1 MDKSERMGKA
11 MDLTL
16 YLVTGRYDFHDDQ
29 FLAVIEEACKN
40 GVTLVQLR
48 EKTLLTGAF
57 YELALKV
64 KTITDRYHIPLI
76 INDRV
81 DICLAVDATGVH
93 IGDDELPV
101 DVVRSLI
108 GSEKILGVSA
118 KTVERGLEAEK
129 AGADYLG
136 IGAIFPTKT
145 KETPLTSIETL
156 KAINGSV
163 TIPSVAIGGIKE
175 ENLVNFRGTGIAGVS
190 IVSEIMLAEE
200 VGKKVRSLRQKIAE
214 IVGEQV

>member
-1 MDKSERMGKA
+1 MDKKL
-11 MDLTL
+11 DLTL
-16 YLVTGRYDFHDDQ
+16 YLVTGRYDFSDEK

-48 EKTLLTGAF
+48 EKELLTGAF
-57 YELALKV
+57 YDLAVKV
-64 KTITDRYHIPLI
+64 KEVTDRYQVPLI

-81 DICLAVDATGVH
+81 DICLAVNAAGVH

-101 DVVRSLI
+101 NVVRSLI
-108 GSEKILGVSA
+108 GPEKILGVSA

-145 KETPLTSIETL
+145 KDTPLTSMETL
-156 KAINGSV
+156 KAINQAV
-163 TIPSVAIGGIKE
+163 TIPSVAIGGINE
-175 ENLVNFRGTGIAGVS
+175 ANIAEMQGTGIAGVS
-190 IVSEIMLAEE
+190 IVSEIMRAND
-200 VGKKVRSLRQKIAE
+200 VGQKVRSLRQRLE
-214 IVGEQV
+214 EQL

>member
-1 MDKSERMGKA
+1 

-16 YLVTGRYDFHDDQ
+16 YLVTERYDFSDEK
-29 FLAVIEEACKN
+29 FLSVIEEACKN

-48 EKTLLTGAF
+48 EKELVSGRF
-57 YELALKV
+57 FELALKV
-64 KTITDRYHIPLI
+64 KAITDRYQIPLI

-81 DICLAVDATGVH
+81 DICLAIDAAGVH
-93 IGDDELPV
+93 IGDDEMPV

-136 IGAIFPTKT
+136 IGAIYPTKT
-145 KETPLTSIETL
+145 KDTPLTSKEML
-156 KAINGSV
+156 KAINKAV

-175 ENLVNFRGTGIAGVS
+175 DNLADFHGTGIAGVS
-190 IVSEIMLAEE
+190 IVSEIMRAKN
-200 VGKKVRSLRQKIAE
+200 VGEKVRSLRQKIDKVLE
-214 IVGEQV
+214 EQA

>member
-1 MDKSERMGKA
+1 MGKA

-16 YLVTGRYDFHDDQ
+16 YLVTGRYDFSDEK

-48 EKTLLTGAF
+48 EKELVTGKF

-64 KTITDRYHIPLI
+64 KAVT
-76 INDRV
+76 DRV
-81 DICLAVDATGVH
+81 DICLAVDAAGVH

-101 DVVRSLI
+101 DIVRSLI
-108 GSEKILGVSA
+108 GPEKILGVSA
-118 KTVERGLEAEK
+118 KTVARGLEAEE

-145 KETPLTSIETL
+145 KDTPLTSKETL
-156 KAINGSV
+156 KAINAAV

-175 ENLVNFRGTGIAGVS
+175 DNLTDFRGTGIAGVS
-190 IVSEIMLAEE
+190 IVSEIMRADA
-200 VGKKVRSLRQKIAE
+200 VGEKVRRLKKKIVEVLDADPTLKIE
-214 IVGEQV
+214 D

>member
-1 MDKSERMGKA
+1 

-16 YLVTGRYDFHDDQ
+16 YLVTGRYDFSDEK
-29 FLAVIEEACKN
+29 FLTVIEEACKN

-48 EKTLLTGAF
+48 EKELVTGRF

-64 KTITDRYHIPLI
+64 KAITDRYQIPLI

-81 DICLAVDATGVH
+81 DICLAVDAAGVH
-93 IGDDELPV
+93 IGDDEMPV

-145 KETPLTSIETL
+145 KDTPLTSKEML
-156 KAINGSV
+156 KAINKAV

-175 ENLVNFRGTGIAGVS
+175 DNLADFHGTGIAGVS
-190 IVSEIMLAEE
+190 IVSEIMRAKD
-200 VGKKVRSLRQKIAE
+200 VGEKVRSLRQKIDKVLE
-214 IVGEQV
+214 EQA

>member
-1 MDKSERMGKA
+1 MGKA

-16 YLVTGRYDFHDDQ
+16 YLVTGRYDFSDEK
-29 FLAVIEEACKN
+29 FLAVIEAACKN

-48 EKTLLTGAF
+48 EKELLTGDF
-57 YELALKV
+57 YRLAVKV
-64 KTITDRYHIPLI
+64 KEITDHYRIPLI

-81 DICLAVDATGVH
+81 DICLAVDAAGVH
-93 IGDDELPV
+93 IGDDEMPV
-101 DVVRSLI
+101 AVVRSLI
-108 GSEKILGVSA
+108 SSEKILGVSA

-145 KETPLTSIETL
+145 KDTPLTSMKTL
-156 KAINGSV
+156 KAINEAV

-175 ENLVNFRGTGIAGVS
+175 ANLANFRETGIAGVS
-190 IVSEIMLAEE
+190 IVSEIMLAEN
-200 VGKKVRSLRQKIAE
+200 
-214 IVGEQV
+214 VGEKVHSLKHKIEDVLDVSSTL

>member
-1 MDKSERMGKA
+1 

-16 YLVTGRYDFHDDQ
+16 YLVTARYDFSDEH
-29 FLAVIEEACKN
+29 FLTVIEEACKN

-48 EKTLLTGAF
+48 EKDLLTGEF
-57 YELALKV
+57 YALALKV
-64 KTITDRYHIPLI
+64 KQMTDRYQIPLI

-81 DICLAVDATGVH
+81 DICLAVDAAGVH
-93 IGDDELPV
+93 IGDDEMPV
-101 DVVRSLI
+101 EVVRSLI
-108 GSEKILGVSA
+108 GPEKILGMSA
-118 KTVERGLEAEK
+118 KTVERGVEAEK

-156 KAINGSV
+156 KAINEQV

-175 ENLVNFRGTGIAGVS
+175 DNLTDFYGTGIAGVS
-190 IVSEIMLAEE
+190 IVSEIMRAKA
-200 VGKKVRSLRQKIAE
+200 VGEKVRRLKEKIDE
-214 IVGEQV
+214 VLGESK

>member
-48 EKTLLTGAF
+48 EKELLTSSF

-64 KTITDRYHIPLI
+64 KAITDRYHIPLI

-81 DICLAVDATGVH
+81 DICLAVDAAGVH

-156 KAINGSV
+156 KAINGAV

>member
-1 MDKSERMGKA
+1 VDKSERMGKA

-64 KTITDRYHIPLI
+64 KAITDRYHIPLI

-81 DICLAVDATGVH
+81 DICLAVDAAGVH

-101 DVVRSLI
+101 NVVRSLI

-156 KAINGSV
+156 KAINGAV

>member
-48 EKTLLTGAF
+48 EKELLTSSF

-64 KTITDRYHIPLI
+64 KAITDRYHIPLI

-81 DICLAVDATGVH
+81 DICLAVDAAGVH

-101 DVVRSLI
+101 GVVHSLI

-156 KAINGSV
+156 KAINGAV